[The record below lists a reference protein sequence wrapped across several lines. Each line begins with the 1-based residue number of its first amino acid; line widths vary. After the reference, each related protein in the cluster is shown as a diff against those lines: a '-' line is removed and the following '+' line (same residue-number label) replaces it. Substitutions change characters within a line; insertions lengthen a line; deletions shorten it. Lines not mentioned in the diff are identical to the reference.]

1 MANDINSYKSK
12 INDNNDSNKKS
23 KLFIM
28 TEPNFYEKNIFSKTM
43 KNISELSLKAKKVK
57 KYSIDIRNE
66 LIKKMEKRQ
75 KLNEK
80 QIYTP
85 LYTQIRKS
93 LKDIENEKRIAKKYI
108 LSEKEVIKRIKIPLF
123 NSIFKL
129 SQKNYL
135 LDIKNNIDN
144 NAKDENEEKSE
155 NNNNYN
161 NEGKNK
167 ASYRSK
173 KYNDNDNNKNSLFFK
188 TYSGNLYD
196 KKIINRNNYKNKT
209 YKNNIFDFDANNSKS
224 NILSPTN
231 SNNPINP
238 MSPSQ
243 NPTEKNSLVLN
254 TDSNINLNNN
264 NNNINLNL
272 STINK
277 TLSNTNLQTV
287 KTSKDKDN
295 NFPKVRY
302 KTYFV
307 QYEPFWYNRNKFI
320 KNRIDKYMIMNPLF
334 QKKIIDDEL
343 ALLFENMKIFQSQY
357 LVDKN
362 LSNNFN
368 KISWYTQRAL
378 NSYLEEGTGLLTEI
392 SYLLLNGYEN
402 IINNFISNPI
412 ARITK
417 KRVKAVYDE
426 KKEFTTNISTFSETY
441 IFLQVCYE
449 AYCIITSSSKE
460 EFYISKNNFQILN
473 QFLDRA
479 RFIVS
484 KICLDLNN
492 MYREQNK
499 QDKKIIEDCL
509 KKIKNVNRK
518 ALFNNLKIINSNIVN
533 NVNIKK
539 KKIKSKIDCH
549 LNFGVFS
556 SGIDSFRYKGPKKLK
571 LTEEQLT
578 NLRISKAFGAN
589 SYRELKRNKHFV
601 KFDINSS
608 LVNQLMKYA
617 TEEFKSKVMSERIRQ
632 RFINSEVDK

>member
-1 MANDINSYKSK
+1 
-12 INDNNDSNKKS
+12 
-23 KLFIM
+23 
-28 TEPNFYEKNIFSKTM
+28 
-43 KNISELSLKAKKVK
+43 
-57 KYSIDIRNE
+57 
-66 LIKKMEKRQ
+66 
-75 KLNEK
+75 
-80 QIYTP
+80 
-85 LYTQIRKS
+85 
-93 LKDIENEKRIAKKYI
+93 
-108 LSEKEVIKRIKIPLF
+108 
-123 NSIFKL
+123 
-129 SQKNYL
+129 
-135 LDIKNNIDN
+135 
-144 NAKDENEEKSE
+144 
-155 NNNNYN
+155 
-161 NEGKNK
+161 
-167 ASYRSK
+167 
-173 KYNDNDNNKNSLFFK
+173 
-188 TYSGNLYD
+188 
-196 KKIINRNNYKNKT
+196 
-209 YKNNIFDFDANNSKS
+209 
-224 NILSPTN
+224 
-231 SNNPINP
+231 

-254 TDSNINLNNN
+254 TDSNINLNSN

-499 QDKKIIEDCL
+499 QEKKIIEDCL
-509 KKIKNVNRK
+509 KKTKNVNRK
-518 ALFNNLKIINSNIVN
+518 ALFNNLKIINSNIIN

-549 LNFGVFS
+549 LNFGVFN
-556 SGIDSFRYKGPKKLK
+556 SGIDSYIYIKGQKIEIIGR
-571 LTEEQLT
+571 T
-578 NLRISKAFGAN
+578 
-589 SYRELKRNKHFV
+589 
-601 KFDINSS
+601 FD
-608 LVNQLMKYA
+608 
-617 TEEFKSKVMSERIRQ
+617 
-632 RFINSEVDK
+632 